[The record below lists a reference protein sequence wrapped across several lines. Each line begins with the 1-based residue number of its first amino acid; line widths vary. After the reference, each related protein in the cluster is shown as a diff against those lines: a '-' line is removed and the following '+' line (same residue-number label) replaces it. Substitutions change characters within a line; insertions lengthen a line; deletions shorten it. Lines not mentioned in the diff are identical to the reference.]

1 MYKYDIILMVNN
13 LQYKVGG
20 KFMEK
25 SLVLIKPDAV
35 RKNIIGNIIG
45 IYEKQGLK
53 VINLKMGLVKEKI
66 AEEPSAVHLYP
77 TKDNVALP
85 LLTHR
90 DAYNMFDAR

>member
-53 VINLKMGLVKEKI
+53 VINLKIFMNL
-66 AEEPSAVHLYP
+66 
-77 TKDNVALP
+77 
-85 LLTHR
+85 
-90 DAYNMFDAR
+90 F